1 MKKFKKLV
9 AILGLAAIT
18 VAAVGCSQAEAKS
31 NEDTTNA
38 AAQEKTQEETNKEK
52 AEQEKIVVADVNGE
66 TISLADLNSEL
77 VYLEQLLMMQFG
89 ENFKEN
95 EDAMAYYKE
104 QQKLILDYLIE
115 SKLVVQQA
123 DENGI
128 NVTDEEIKEQ
138 IEQVKQANGIT
149 TDEAYETALAQQG
162 LTPETYSQFIKES
175 LIIAQTME
183 LVTKDVTTNEDEV
196 KAYYDDNIAKY
207 TKAAGAN
214 MAHILVATEDE
225 AKQVKKEYEEGKTF
239 EELASTYGTDGTKD
253 QGGSLGYIPYDSQQY
268 DADFLAGA
276 KGLKEGEVSAPVKTQ
291 FGYHLIKVT
300 DVQSE
305 PVVTP
310 FEDVKAAAEQA
321 VLQDKQYGVF
331 EEYLKGIREK
341 ATIEIFEDKLN

>member
-1 MKKFKKLV
+1 MM
-9 AILGLAAIT
+9 
-18 VAAVGCSQAEAKS
+18 
-31 NEDTTNA
+31 TTLQNIP
-38 AAQEKTQEETNKEK
+38 KR
-52 AEQEKIVVADVNGE
+52 
-66 TISLADLNSEL
+66 
-77 VYLEQLLMMQFG
+77 LEQ
-89 ENFKEN
+89 
-95 EDAMAYYKE
+95 
-104 QQKLILDYLIE
+104 IW
-115 SKLVVQQA
+115 
-123 DENGI
+123 
-128 NVTDEEIKEQ
+128 
-138 IEQVKQANGIT
+138 
-149 TDEAYETALAQQG
+149 
-162 LTPETYSQFIKES
+162 LTSS
-175 LIIAQTME
+175 
-183 LVTKDVTTNEDEV
+183 
-196 KAYYDDNIAKY
+196 
-207 TKAAGAN
+207 
-214 MAHILVATEDE
+214 VATEDE

-310 FEDVKAAAEQA
+310 FEDVKAAAEQT